1 MTSKYKHVY
10 ISPNEAS
17 TEPRAKRS
25 LGQNFLQDANIARKI
40 VGLLAVT
47 PADSVLEIG
56 PGPGALSGIIQ
67 ARNPARLVLLEKDSH
82 WAGERLR
89 EGRRQGGN
97 ISVILTDALT
107 MTWERLVAPWKIIG
121 NLPYNIASP
130 LMWDIF
136 SRSPGLTRAVFMI
149 QKEVGQRIT
158 AMSGSS
164 HYGALSVW
172 VQSFM
177 RARLEF
183 VVPPQVFR
191 PRPKVDSAVLSF
203 EPLREAAFSSGGTGA
218 GGFVPDALGRTLKM
232 CFQMRRKQLG
242 TILRANGCDASRL
255 EPLGIAPEAR
265 PETLTPEDFHRLSCA
280 LYAVQNN

>member
-1 MTSKYKHVY
+1 MTSKYKRVY
-10 ISPNEAS
+10 IPLNEAT

-40 VGLLAVT
+40 VGLLAV
-47 PADSVLEIG
+47 AHGDSVLEIG
-56 PGPGALSGIIQ
+56 PGPGALSGILQ
-67 ARNPARLVLLEKDSH
+67 AQNPTRLVLLEKDCH

-89 EGRRQGGN
+89 EGRRQGGS
-97 ISVILTDALT
+97 ISVVLTDALT
-107 MTWERLVAPWKIIG
+107 MTWERFTAPWKIIG

-130 LMWDIF
+130 LMWDIC
-136 SRSPGLTRAVFMI
+136 SRAPGLVRAVFMI

-158 AMSGSS
+158 AVPGSS

-177 RARLEF
+177 RTRLEF
-183 VVPPQVFR
+183 VVPPQVFK

-203 EPLREAAFSSGGTGA
+203 EPLRDAALSSDRAGV
-218 GGFVPDALGRTLKM
+218 GGFAPDALGQTLKM

-242 TILRANGCDASRL
+242 TILRANGFDASRL
-255 EPLGIAPEAR
+255 EPLGIAPAAR

-280 LYAVQNN
+280 LYRA